1 MKRIFAFVFAV
12 LTLTILWSCTQQEQ
26 EVPVS
31 SVTLSQP
38 TAEMIIGE
46 TLMLKATISPTNA
59 TDKQITWASSKQSV
73 ASVDQSGKVEALT
86 EGVSIITAVAGGKT
100 GSCMITVSKGYIAV
114 ESIELDNQELTLVE
128 GDEFSLK
135 ATVKPDDA
143 TEKTVTWSSSD
154 SKVVTVDDSG
164 KVKAI
169 KEGEAVITAKAGE
182 KSAECKVTVSAK
194 KIDVTMVMLSKTSL
208 SMIVGEEFTLTATI
222 VPENATVKTIQW
234 STSDPRIA
242 TVDEGKIKA
251 IKEGNAKIVAYVDGK
266 TAECDVTVDF
276 IPVQSITF
284 DKTSLSLYEGE
295 DYTITATISPENA
308 TYQDIT
314 WMTND
319 PKIAT
324 VENGKVFAVKK
335 GTATIKAEANGKS
348 VVCQIEVLSSIAE
361 ISLDK
366 NELSMIVGDTETL
379 TAIITPADA
388 TLREKITWATSD
400 DKIATVDENGK
411 VKAIKE
417 GSAKISAM
425 VEGKKAE
432 CLVTVDYIHVSSIDI
447 SQTEATLYIGD
458 AVTLTATLNPNNVT
472 YNTIEWVS
480 SNNDV
485 VTVSPTGKVTAVGK
499 GTATVSAKSDGKE
512 AKCSFTVLVPLANL
526 SFNQNS
532 LTLFKGATSTLSIIK
547 NPSDAT
553 LKGEIIWNS
562 SNTAVA
568 TVTEQGLVSAV
579 NKGTANITASVDG
592 CTAICSVSVLESVSG
607 ISLNKSSAT
616 INKGE
621 SITLTYSVIP
631 IGATLQ
637 GEVSWV
643 SSDSSV
649 ATVDNQGNVKA
660 VGAGTAD
667 ITVSLEGYNATCHIT
682 VVIPVSSVSLDKTSL
697 ELIKGESE
705 TLTATVNPSD
715 ATDKTVTWKSSNSS
729 VASVQNG
736 VITANM
742 TGQAKITAT
751 AGGKSATCTVS
762 VTTPVT
768 SITLDRSS
776 ISLEEEQST
785 TLIATVSP
793 SDADDKTVSWSS
805 SNPDAATVNPNGKVY
820 AVKEGQ
826 AVITA
831 TAGSLSA
838 SCSVTVSKKII
849 PVTSVSLDKTTL
861 ALIKGETATLTAT
874 VSPSDA
880 TDKDVTWTSSDET
893 IASVDQTGK
902 VTALAGG
909 SVTIKAA
916 AGEKYATCSVTITVP
931 VSSVSLDQ
939 TSLALN
945 KGESA
950 TLTAT
955 VNPYDATDKSV
966 SWSTSNSSV
975 ATVANGVVKAVGGG
989 TATITVNASGKK
1001 ATCAVNVTV
1010 PVSSISLNMA
1020 SVKLKQNET
1029 IQLLATVGP
1038 GDATDKTV
1046 TWSSS
1051 DTTVATVDA
1060 TGKVKALKEGTS
1072 IITATAGAKSA
1083 TCLITVSNTT
1093 SGGGHE
1099 GTGEEEWD

>member
-1 MKRIFAFVFAV
+1 MKKNVGLVLIFLA
-12 LTLTILWSCTQQEQ
+12 LTIFWTCTQQEQ
-26 EVPVS
+26 DVAVS

-38 TAEMIIGE
+38 TAEMVIGE
-46 TLMLKATISPTNA
+46 TITLKATISPTNA

-73 ASVDQSGKVEALT
+73 ASVNQSGKVEAHS
-86 EGVSIITAVAGGKT
+86 EGVSTITATAGGKT
-100 GSCMITVSKGYIAV
+100 GSCTITVSKGIIAV
-114 ESIELDNQELTLVE
+114 ESIELDRQELTMVE
-128 GDEFSLK
+128 GDEFTLK

-143 TEKTVTWSSSD
+143 SDKTVSWSTSD
-154 SKVVTVDDSG
+154 SKIASVDNTG
-164 KVKAI
+164 KITAI
-169 KEGEAVITAKAGE
+169 KEGDATIIAKAGE
-182 KSAECKVTVSAK
+182 KTAECKVSITAK

-208 SMIVGEEFTLTATI
+208 SMIVGDEFTLTATVI
-222 VPENATVKTIQW
+222 PDNATVKTVQW
-234 STSDPRIA
+234 STSDSSIA
-242 TVDEGKIKA
+242 TVEEGKVKA

-266 TAECDVTVDF
+266 TAECDVTVDY
-276 IPVQSITF
+276 IPVQRITF
-284 DKTSLSLYEGE
+284 DKTAISLYEGE

-308 TYQDIT
+308 TYKDIT
-314 WMTND
+314 WTTND
-319 PKIAT
+319 PKIVT
-324 VENGKVFAVKK
+324 VEDGKVFAVKK
-335 GTATIKAEANGKS
+335 GTATIKAEANGKNAQ
-348 VVCQIEVLSSIAE
+348 CQIQVLSSIAE

-379 TAIITPADA
+379 TAVITPADA

-400 DKIATVDENGK
+400 DKVATVDENGK

-447 SQTEATLYIGD
+447 SQTEATIYIGD
-458 AVTLTATLNPNNVT
+458 AVTLTATLNPNDVT

-485 VTVSPTGKVTAVGK
+485 VTVSQTGKVTAVGK

-512 AKCSFTVLVPLANL
+512 AKCSFTVLVPLAAL
-526 SFNQNS
+526 SFDQNS

-553 LKGEIIWNS
+553 LKGDINWNS

-568 TVTEQGLVSAV
+568 TVNEQGLVTAV

-660 VGAGTAD
+660 VGAGTVD
-667 ITVSLEGYNATCHIT
+667 ITVSLEGYTATCHIT
-682 VVIPVSSVSLDKTSL
+682 VIIPVSSVSLDKTSL

-805 SNPDAATVNPNGKVY
+805 SNPDAATVNSNGKVY

-831 TAGSLSA
+831 TAGAKSA
-838 SCSVTVSKKII
+838 SCTVTVSKKIV
-849 PVTSVSLDKTTL
+849 PVTSVSLDRTSL
-861 ALIKGETATLTAT
+861 SLIKGETATLIAT

-880 TDKDVTWTSSDET
+880 TDKNVTWTSSDAT

-909 SVTIKAA
+909 NVTIKAA
-916 AGEKYATCSVTITVP
+916 AGEKSATCTVTITVP
-931 VSSVSLDQ
+931 VSSVSLDH

-975 ATVANGVVKAVGGG
+975 AMVTNGVVKAVGGG
-989 TATITVNASGKK
+989 TATITVNASGKT
-1001 ATCAVNVTV
+1001 ATCTVNVTV
-1010 PVSSISLNMA
+1010 PVSSISLIMSSA
-1020 SVKLKQNET
+1020 KLKQNET
-1029 IQLLATVGP
+1029 IQLSATVGP
-1038 GDATDKTV
+1038 DDATDKSV

-1051 DTTVATVDA
+1051 NATVATVDS
-1060 TGKVKALKEGTS
+1060 TGKVKALKEGS
-1072 IITATAGAKSA
+1072 SVITAKAGEKSA
-1083 TCLITVSNTT
+1083 TCTLTVSNSS
-1093 SGGGHE
+1093 SGGLE
-1099 GTGEEEWD
+1099 GTGDEEWN